1 MMNTKRY
8 SYMEENVN
16 QTEKKMAENEKQN
29 QTGKEVAE
37 NADREQTETIR
48 GLTAQQVAER
58 KEKGLWN
65 KKAESATKTTKEIVK
80 SNVFTYFNLIFLVIA
95 LLLIGVGAFRDLTF
109 LPIIVANTLIG
120 IVQEIRSKKVL
131 DDLSILNSP
140 KTRVIREGS
149 KKEIPAEELVMD
161 DIVELSAGGQIPA
174 DAVVLEGQLNVN
186 ESLLTGEA
194 DEIVKKNGDEL
205 LSGSFV
211 VSGSCLAQL
220 TKVGEES
227 YISKLTHRATQTK
240 EGEQSEMIRSLNRL
254 VQAVGIVIIPI
265 GVVLFIQQ
273 FVYAGT
279 PLRDSVTSMV
289 AAIIGMI
296 PEGLYLLASV
306 AMAVSAMRLAKQQVL
321 IHDMKC
327 IETLARVDVL
337 CVDKT
342 GTITVPE
349 MEVDQFILA
358 EDLTKRVY
366 EKDGDTKVYVDVKC
380 GEEQEQK
387 HAQIKG
393 MIGEF
398 AADMDA
404 DNATMEAL
412 KTYFKP
418 DTLTKIKKAEKVFAF
433 SSKTKYS
440 GIISEGKS
448 YVIGAPEFV
457 LREDYAEYK
466 DRIEAYSE
474 KGYRVLVYGRYEGIL
489 DGQQLTEKVLPIA
502 FIMLTNAIREGAK
515 ETFSYFTERGVE
527 IKVISGDNPKTVA
540 EIAEKA
546 GICGADN
553 YVDASTL
560 TTDESIAQAVA
571 KYQIFGRVTPDQ
583 KLKFVEALKAQG
595 RTVAMTGD
603 GVNDVLALKEADC
616 SIAMAQGS
624 DAAKNIANV
633 VLLDSNFASMPHIV
647 NQGRRVVNNIRTA
660 ASMFLIKTMFSVM
673 LSLLTI
679 FFGNAY
685 PFEPI
690 QMSLISAC
698 AVGIPTFLLA
708 QENNYDKIDH
718 TFLRHV
724 FLNAFPAAITI
735 SSCVFAVMLV
745 CQNVYHSNAMLNTAC
760 VLVTGWNYMAALK
773 TVYAPLNTY
782 RKTIIYG
789 MQFIFFSAAVI
800 FQKILALGSLDFGM
814 IILVFILM
822 TFAPVLIDVITSWIK
837 GVYAKSLD
845 KENPGKFT
853 SFVNKLSKKKK

>member
-1 MMNTKRY
+1 
-8 SYMEENVN
+8 MEENVN
-16 QTEKKMAENEKQN
+16 QTEKEMAENEKQKQAEKAVTENKN
-29 QTGKEVAE
+29 QKQA
-37 NADREQTETIR
+37 ETIR

-58 KEKGLWN
+58 MEKGLWN
-65 KKAESATKTTKEIVK
+65 KKAESATKTTKEIIK

-109 LPIIVANTLIG
+109 LPIIIANTLIG

-140 KTRVIREGS
+140 KTRVIRDGS
-149 KKEIPAEELVMD
+149 KKEIPADELVLD

-174 DAVVLEGQLNVN
+174 DAVVLNGQLNVN
-186 ESLLTGEA
+186 ESLLTGES
-194 DEIVKKNGDEL
+194 DEIVKKSGDEL

-211 VSGSCLAQL
+211 VSGSCLARL

-265 GVVLFIQQ
+265 GVVLFVQQ

-289 AAIIGMI
+289 AAILGMI

-342 GTITVPE
+342 GTITVPD
-349 MEVDQFILA
+349 MEVDTFVLT
-358 EDLTKRVY
+358 EDLMKTVP
-366 EKDGDTKVYVDVKC
+366 DGDDGTRVYVDA
-380 GEEQEQK
+380 GDREEQEQK
-387 HAQIKG
+387 YRQVREKIA
-393 MIGEF
+393 EF
-398 AADMDA
+398 AVNMNA
-404 DNATMEAL
+404 DNATMEAV
-412 KTYFKP
+412 KAYFK
-418 DTLTKIKKAEKVFAF
+418 TGNTVNIKKADKVFAF

-440 GIISEGKS
+440 GIISGGDS
-448 YVIGAPEFV
+448 YLIGAPEFV
-457 LREDYAEYK
+457 LREDYEHYK
-466 DRIEAYSE
+466 EKIEAYSE
-474 KGYRVLVYGRYEGIL
+474 KGYRVLVYGRYEGVL
-489 DGQQLTEKVLPIA
+489 DGQKLTEKALPVA

-540 EIAEKA
+540 EIAQKA

-560 TTDESIAQAVA
+560 TTDESIAQAVM

-603 GVNDVLALKEADC
+603 GVNDVLALKDADC
-616 SIAMAQGS
+616 SIAMASGS
-624 DAAKNIANV
+624 EAASQVAQL
-633 VLLDSNFASMPHIV
+633 VLLDNDFSRMPSV
-647 NQGRRVVNNIRTA
+647 VMEGRRVVNNIQRS
-660 ASMFLIKTMFSVM
+660 ASLYLVKNIFSM
-673 LSLLTI
+673 LLAVFSMI
-679 FFGNAY
+679 FMINY
-685 PFEPI
+685 PLKPSQI
-690 QMSLISAC
+690 SLISMFTI
-698 AVGIPTFLLA
+698 GIPSFVLALEPNKDRIQGHFMTNVMLKALPAGLTDFLAVSSLVLFC
-708 QENNYDKIDH
+708 QEFGVNEGDIS
-718 TFLRHV
+718 TSCTILI
-724 FLNAFPAAITI
+724 AIVGFMILYQIAKPMTI
-735 SSCVFAVMLV
+735 GHRVLMVGMVAGWLFCMIFVSHLFAIRDISMQCMMLTAVFAI
-745 CQNVYHSNAMLNTAC
+745 ATEP
-760 VLVTGWNYMAALK
+760 VLRYLSKFVEWL
-773 TVYAPLNTY
+773 
-782 RKTIIYG
+782 R
-789 MQFIFFSAAVI
+789 
-800 FQKILALGSLDFGM
+800 GSL
-814 IILVFILM
+814 LVL
-822 TFAPVLIDVITSWIK
+822 
-837 GVYAKSLD
+837 
-845 KENPGKFT
+845 
-853 SFVNKLSKKKK
+853 KKKIHRVTA